1 MSRKGTG
8 YDNAVAESFFSMLK
22 NELVHERDYH
32 MRKKRRLN
40 SLNSSEVFYNGR
52 RLHPTLGYV
61 SPVQLEAAH
70 GP

>member
-32 MRKKRRLN
+32 MREETQAELFEFIRGILQW
-40 SLNSSEVFYNGR
+40 S
-52 RLHPTLGYV
+52 
-61 SPVQLEAAH
+61 AAASDF
-70 GP
+70 GLCQSRTV